1 MLLGVGGKMA
11 GAEQAEI
18 VINKEGIWLYN
29 GQPIV
34 NKAIYL
40 FFNQNLEY
48 SSAGG
53 YQVRVGAEVSPVAV
67 EDTPFVV
74 TDVVL
79 VSGPEQGESFFK
91 IQLNDETEE
100 ALDLKSLSVGK
111 DNVLY
116 CAVKNGRFSARFL
129 RPSYYRLTEHM
140 LQEGEGRFYIPLNGR
155 KFFLEPFRFT
165 AEHAVVPPDGTKA
178 RDS

>member
-1 MLLGVGGKMA
+1 MA
-11 GAEQAEI
+11 GGENPEL
-18 VINKEGIWLYN
+18 VIDKEGTWLYN
-29 GQPIV
+29 GLPIV

-48 SSAGG
+48 NQAGDG
-53 YQVRVGAEVSPVAV
+53 YQLRVGAEVSPVAV

-74 TDVVL
+74 TDVVM

-100 ALDLKSLSVGK
+100 ELNLESLSVGK

-116 CAVKNGRFSARFL
+116 CAVKSGKFKARFL

-140 LQEGEGRFYIPLNGR
+140 LQEGEDRFYIPLNGR
-155 KFFLEPFRFT
+155 KFFLEPST
-165 AEHAVVPPDGTKA
+165 P
-178 RDS
+178 

>member
-1 MLLGVGGKMA
+1 MA
-11 GAEQAEI
+11 GGENPEL
-18 VINKEGIWLYN
+18 VIDKEGTWLYN
-29 GQPIV
+29 GLPIV

-48 SSAGG
+48 NQAGDG
-53 YQVRVGAEVSPVAV
+53 YQLRVGAEVSPVAV

-74 TDVVL
+74 TDVVM

-100 ALDLKSLSVGK
+100 ELNLESLSVGK

-116 CAVKNGRFSARFL
+116 CAVKSGNFKARFL

-140 LQEGEGRFYIPLNGR
+140 LQEGEDRFYIPLNGR
-155 KFFLEPFRFT
+155 KFFLDPLN
-165 AEHAVVPPDGTKA
+165 P
-178 RDS
+178 

>member
-1 MLLGVGGKMA
+1 VLQSHYPENGLTMA
-11 GAEQAEI
+11 GAESPEL
-18 VINKEGIWLYN
+18 VIDKEGTWLYN

-48 SSAGG
+48 SPAGG

-79 VSGPEQGESFFK
+79 VEQGEGFFK
-91 IQLNDETEE
+91 IFLNDETEE
-100 ALDLKSLSVGK
+100 ALDLESLSVGK

-116 CAVKNGRFSARFL
+116 CAVKSGKFKARFL

-140 LQEGEGRFYIPLNGR
+140 LQEGENRFYIPLNGR
-155 KFFLEPFRFT
+155 KFFLEPST
-165 AEHAVVPPDGTKA
+165 P
-178 RDS
+178 

>member
-1 MLLGVGGKMA
+1 MA
-11 GAEQAEI
+11 GAENPEL
-18 VINKEGIWLYN
+18 VIDKEGTWLYN
-29 GQPIV
+29 GLPIV

-48 SSAGG
+48 NQAGDG
-53 YQVRVGAEVSPVAV
+53 YQLRVGAEVSPVAV

-79 VSGPEQGESFFK
+79 VSLPLQGEGFFK
-91 IQLNDETEE
+91 IFLNDETEE
-100 ALDLKSLSVGK
+100 ELNLESLSVGK

-116 CAVKNGRFSARFL
+116 CAVKDGKFRARFL

-140 LQEGEGRFYIPLNGR
+140 LQEEEDRFYIPLNGR
-155 KFFLEPFRFT
+155 KYYINSGE
-165 AEHAVVPPDGTKA
+165 
-178 RDS
+178 

>member
-1 MLLGVGGKMA
+1 MA
-11 GAEQAEI
+11 GEENPEL
-18 VINKEGIWLYN
+18 VIDKEGTWLYN

-40 FFNQNLEY
+40 FFNQTLEY
-48 SSAGG
+48 SPAGG

-79 VSGPEQGESFFK
+79 VSGPEQKESFFN

-100 ALDLKSLSVGK
+100 PLDLESLSVGK

-116 CAVKNGRFSARFL
+116 CEVKSGNFKARFL
-129 RPSYYRLTEHM
+129 RHSYYRLTEHM
-140 LQEGEGRFYIPLNGR
+140 LQEGEDRFYIPLNGR
-155 KFFLEPFRFT
+155 KYYIVTR
-165 AEHAVVPPDGTKA
+165 GT
-178 RDS
+178 

>member
-1 MLLGVGGKMA
+1 MA
-11 GAEQAEI
+11 GGENPEL
-18 VINKEGIWLYN
+18 VIDKEGTWLYN

-48 SSAGG
+48 SPAGG

-79 VSGPEQGESFFK
+79 VEQAGRAFLKFISMTKQKKRLIWNRSRWEK
-91 IQLNDETEE
+91 IMCST
-100 ALDLKSLSVGK
+100 
-111 DNVLY
+111 
-116 CAVKNGRFSARFL
+116 AR
-129 RPSYYRLTEHM
+129 
-140 LQEGEGRFYIPLNGR
+140 
-155 KFFLEPFRFT
+155 
-165 AEHAVVPPDGTKA
+165 
-178 RDS
+178 

>member
-1 MLLGVGGKMA
+1 MA

-48 SSAGG
+48 SPAGG

-79 VSGPEQGESFFK
+79 VSVPQQGEGFFK
-91 IQLNDETEE
+91 IFLNDETEE
-100 ALDLKSLSVGK
+100 QLDLESLSVGK

-116 CAVKNGRFSARFL
+116 CAVKGGKFRARFL
-129 RPSYYRLTEHM
+129 RPGYYRLAQHI
-140 LQEGEGRFYIPLNGR
+140 LQEGEEARFFIPLNGKNHYI
-155 KFFLEPFRFT
+155 KFLLEPLT
-165 AEHAVVPPDGTKA
+165 
-178 RDS
+178 S

>member
-1 MLLGVGGKMA
+1 MA
-11 GAEQAEI
+11 GGENPEL
-18 VINKEGIWLYN
+18 VIDKEGTWLYN
-29 GQPIV
+29 GLPIV

-48 SSAGG
+48 SPAGG

-79 VSGPEQGESFFK
+79 VSGPEQTESFFN

-100 ALDLKSLSVGK
+100 VLNLESLSVGK

-116 CAVKNGRFSARFL
+116 CAVKDGKFRARFL

-140 LQEGEGRFYIPLNGR
+140 QQEGENRFYIPLNGK
-155 KFFLEPFRFT
+155 KFYIT
-165 AEHAVVPPDGTKA
+165 SKT
-178 RDS
+178 

>member
-1 MLLGVGGKMA
+1 MA
-11 GAEQAEI
+11 GAAQAEI
-18 VINKEGIWLYN
+18 VINKEGTWLYN
-29 GQPIV
+29 GLPIV

-48 SSAGG
+48 SPAGG

-79 VSGPEQGESFFK
+79 ISVPEQGEGFFK
-91 IQLNDETEE
+91 IYLNDETEE
-100 ALDLKSLSVGK
+100 ALNLESLSAGK

-116 CAVKNGRFSARFL
+116 CAVKGGKFRARFL
-129 RPSYYRLTEHM
+129 RPSYYRLAEHM
-140 LQEGEGRFYIPLNGR
+140 LQEGEDRFYIPLNGR
-155 KFFLEPFRFT
+155 KYYINS
-165 AEHAVVPPDGTKA
+165 D
-178 RDS
+178 

>member
-1 MLLGVGGKMA
+1 MA
-11 GAEQAEI
+11 GGENPEL
-18 VINKEGIWLYN
+18 VIDKEGTWLYN

-48 SSAGG
+48 SPAGG

-79 VSGPEQGESFFK
+79 VEQGESFFK
-91 IQLNDETEE
+91 ILLNDETEE
-100 ALDLKSLSVGK
+100 PLDLESLSVGK

-116 CAVKNGRFSARFL
+116 CAVKSGKFRARFL

-140 LQEGEGRFYIPLNGR
+140 QQEGEDRFYIPLNGK
-155 KFFLEPFRFT
+155 KFYIN
-165 AEHAVVPPDGTKA
+165 
-178 RDS
+178 RD

>member
-1 MLLGVGGKMA
+1 MA
-11 GAEQAEI
+11 GGENPEL
-18 VINKEGIWLYN
+18 VIDKEGTWLYN

-48 SSAGG
+48 SPAGG

-79 VSGPEQGESFFK
+79 VSVPQQGEGFFK
-91 IQLNDETEE
+91 VQLNDETAEE
-100 ALDLKSLSVGK
+100 LNLGSLSVGK

-116 CAVKNGRFSARFL
+116 CAVKNGRFKARFL

-140 LQEGEGRFYIPLNGR
+140 LQEGEDRFYIPLNGR
-155 KFFLEPFRFT
+155 KFYINSE
-165 AEHAVVPPDGTKA
+165 
-178 RDS
+178 

>member
-1 MLLGVGGKMA
+1 MA
-11 GAEQAEI
+11 GGENPEL
-18 VINKEGIWLYN
+18 VIDKEGTWLYN

-48 SSAGG
+48 SPAGG

-79 VSGPEQGESFFK
+79 VSMPQQGEGFFK
-91 IQLNDETEE
+91 IFLNDETEE
-100 ALDLKSLSVGK
+100 ELNMESLSAGK

-116 CAVKNGRFSARFL
+116 CAVKSGKFKARFL

-140 LQEGEGRFYIPLNGR
+140 QQEGEARFYIPLNGR
-155 KFFLEPFRFT
+155 KYYI
-165 AEHAVVPPDGTKA
+165 K
-178 RDS
+178 

>member
-18 VINKEGIWLYN
+18 VINKEGTWLYN
-29 GQPIV
+29 GLPIV

-40 FFNQNLEY
+40 FFNQKLEY
-48 SSAGG
+48 NQAGDG
-53 YQVRVGAEVSPVAV
+53 YQIRVGAEVSPVAV

-79 VSGPEQGESFFK
+79 VSGPEQKESFFN

-100 ALDLKSLSVGK
+100 PLDLESLSVAK

-116 CAVKNGRFSARFL
+116 CSVKGGIFRARFL

-140 LQEGEGRFYIPLNGR
+140 LQEGEARFYIPLNGM
-155 KFFLEPFRFT
+155 KYYINS
-165 AEHAVVPPDGTKA
+165 D
-178 RDS
+178 

>member
-1 MLLGVGGKMA
+1 MA
-11 GAEQAEI
+11 GGENPEL
-18 VINKEGIWLYN
+18 VIDKEGTWLYN

-48 SSAGG
+48 NQAGDG
-53 YQVRVGAEVSPVAV
+53 YQLRVGAEVSPVAV

-100 ALDLKSLSVGK
+100 ELNLESLSVGK

-116 CAVKNGRFSARFL
+116 CAVKSGKFRARFL

-140 LQEGEGRFYIPLNGR
+140 LQEGEDRFYIPLNGR
-155 KFFLEPFRFT
+155 KFFLDPST
-165 AEHAVVPPDGTKA
+165 P
-178 RDS
+178 

>member
-1 MLLGVGGKMA
+1 MA
-11 GAEQAEI
+11 GGENPEL
-18 VINKEGIWLYN
+18 VIDKEGTWLYN

-48 SSAGG
+48 SPAGG

-74 TDVVL
+74 TDVVCFR
-79 VSGPEQGESFFK
+79 SEQRESFFK

-100 ALDLKSLSVGK
+100 QLDLESLSVGK

-116 CAVKNGRFSARFL
+116 CAVKSGKFRARFL

-140 LQEGEGRFYIPLNGR
+140 QQEGEDRFYIPLNG
-155 KFFLEPFRFT
+155 KKYYINS
-165 AEHAVVPPDGTKA
+165 D
-178 RDS
+178 